1 MNNITQDMK
10 YRQSL
15 VSFALKHGVSRAS
28 RKYNKSRSYIYFW
41 LSRCRALKT
50 LGLQKASASKPKY
63 ASYPSAI
70 FLEHV
75 VRFFKFPLECVQTD
89 NGFEFTNRFSATRRD
104 LPTLFEHKAICLGI
118 RHKLIRPYTQGTT
131 ERSSAVTRKTRSG

>member
-70 FLEHV
+70 FLENV
-75 VRFFKFPLECVQTD
+75 SLDFL
-89 NGFEFTNRFSATRRD
+89 
-104 LPTLFEHKAICLGI
+104 
-118 RHKLIRPYTQGTT
+118 
-131 ERSSAVTRKTRSG
+131 